1 MTLPIK
7 SLIAASSLALLSGLS
22 MAADAP
28 APAAPPMGQNVQTP
42 ATAPAKKV
50 VKKHATRKHAAK
62 KHHVVKKTG

>member
-1 MTLPIK
+1 MKLPVK
-7 SLIAASSLALLSGLS
+7 SLIAASGLALLSGLA

-28 APAAPPMGQNVQTP
+28 APAAPMGQNVQTP

-50 VKKHATRKHAAK
+50 VKKHATRKHASK